1 MAIEITVPRLDWSME
16 EAIFVSWLK
25 KDGEPVHA
33 SEPLFSLET
42 DKATQ
47 EVECLDSGVLRI
59 PPDGP
64 NEGDKIAVGTVI
76 GYLVQPGETPPFRLK
91 PKATPSASEAGPREN
106 ADSSSASSSPGQ
118 VERGFGEGPRHTSG
132 VESEGNLGVM
142 EVERLSR
149 ERVETRRSIS
159 EIEADSRH
167 CETLQRSGSVVAPT
181 ISPRARRV
189 ASELGIDWTR
199 VEGSGQSGRIRE
211 KDIRAFAAKSLITAG
226 AARIGPESAISSHS
240 TKEVPVTATRQTIAR
255 RLLTSVRST
264 APVTLTI
271 TADATNLVNLRNQF
285 KSVACSN
292 NSLIPTFTDFLVKLA
307 AVALR
312 DHALLNARW
321 GDEKIVVARDIHIGI
336 AVDTDQGLLVPVIP
350 DVPGLS
356 LKQVAARSRD
366 LIARARQRKLQPE
379 EIQGGTFTI
388 SNLGAFG
395 IEAFTPII
403 NYPECAILGV
413 GRIQR
418 QPVVVKDQI
427 VAAQRLT
434 LSLTFDHRI
443 VDGAPAARF
452 LQDLSN
458 LIENPGPPLL
468 P

>member
-1 MAIEITVPRLDWSME
+1 MAVEITVPRLDWSME

-25 KDGEPVHA
+25 KDGEPVRA

-76 GYLVQPGETPPFRLK
+76 GYVVQPGETPPFK
-91 PKATPSASEAGPREN
+91 QKAEATPSASEAGTREN
-106 ADSSSASSSPGQ
+106 ADSSSASSFPGQ
-118 VERGFGEGPRHTSG
+118 VGRGLSEGSRHTSG
-132 VESEGNLGVM
+132 VKSEGNLEVV
-142 EVERLSR
+142 EVEPPSR

-159 EIEADSRH
+159 GKEAEARYYG
-167 CETLQRSGSVVAPT
+167 TLQQSGTAVAPA

-189 ASELGIDWTR
+189 ASELGIDWAS
-199 VEGSGQSGRIRE
+199 VEGSGQTGRIRE
-211 KDIRAFAAKSLITAG
+211 KDIRAFAAKSLITSG
-226 AARIGPESAISSHS
+226 AARIGPESAISGHS
-240 TKEVPVTATRQTIAR
+240 TKEVPVTAIRQTIAR
-255 RLLTSVRST
+255 RLLTNVRST

-285 KSVACSN
+285 KSVACSD

-321 GDEKIVVARDIHIGI
+321 DDEKILVARDINIGI
-336 AVDTDQGLLVPVIP
+336 AVDTDQGLHVPVVR
-350 DVPGLS
+350 DVPRLS

-413 GRIQR
+413 GRIQL

-427 VAAQRLT
+427 VAVQRLT

-452 LQDLSN
+452 LQALSN